1 MQKAPKPSLTGQR
14 IKTRKRDEKEKYD
27 PVQFRDT
34 ILTGLYESVEDN
46 QINLEKAT
54 DFLTKQGQIS
64 DYRRYAE
71 AFFDVLFTGGLLE
84 PGGTIKVDTEMDIP
98 EAPYCVFRTDIG
110 TLENR
115 NIKPMESLIDH
126 LFGRVIRQFK
136 YLEKSLN
143 EEMKKVCQFMKT
155 YTDEQLERLAVAMY
169 ILIHTKLCSEACLT
183 SLLKEHLVA
192 NGTSLSFTKIFFL
205 TWLQQKDAASL
216 ISTLKK
222 AEIDNK
228 LLELWPL
235 SKRSVEVF
243 QEYFSGAELQPI
255 VDFQLNQV
263 AIKATKDLKAKL
275 KKRMQGNEN
284 EDEEKTQNEKDEAH
298 AQNIKDI
305 ITLCNNSKLP
315 DKSILEILWVTTM
328 KAVEWNK
335 KEDLLADQAFRHI
348 RKHVV
353 TLKAFTR
360 GLEDNEAKMIELVQD
375 HCFDNISFIKI
386 FQKIIKLLYDADVLD
401 EEAILQWYKLGIT
414 NKLNSKKG
422 LTVFLEQMEKFVA
435 WLKTAAEES
444 DEEDDDEDEEDDEA
458 EK

>member
-34 ILTGLYESVEDN
+34 ILTGLYESIEDN
-46 QINLEKAT
+46 KINLEKAT

-84 PGGTIKVDTEMDIP
+84 PGGTIKVDAEMDIP

-110 TLENR
+110 NGIE
-115 NIKPMESLIDH
+115 PMKNLIDH

-136 YLEKSLN
+136 YLEKSLD

-155 YTDEQLERLAVAMY
+155 YSKEQLERLSVAMY
-169 ILIHTKLCSEACLT
+169 ILIQTKLCSEACL
-183 SLLKEHLVA
+183 SSILMEHLVA
-192 NGTSLSFTKIFFL
+192 DGTSLSFTKIFFL
-205 TWLQQKDAASL
+205 TWLQHKDAASL

-222 AEIDNK
+222 AEIDTK

-235 SKRSVEVF
+235 SKRSVEAF
-243 QEYFSGAELQPI
+243 QNYFGDAELQPI
-255 VDFQLNQV
+255 VDFQLKQN

-275 KKRMQGNEN
+275 KKRMQGNGHD
-284 EDEEKTQNEKDEAH
+284 DEEKTQKEMDDAH
-298 AQNIKDI
+298 AQNINDI
-305 ITLCNNSKLP
+305 ITLCKNSKLP
-315 DKSILEILWVTTM
+315 DTSILEILWVTMM
-328 KAVEWNK
+328 KSVEWNK

-348 RKHVV
+348 RKHAV
-353 TLKAFTR
+353 TLKAFTH
-360 GLEDNEAKMIELVQD
+360 GLESNESKMIELVQD

-401 EEAILQWYKLGIT
+401 EGAILQWYKDGMT
-414 NKLNSKKG
+414 NKLKSKKG

-435 WLKTAAEES
+435 WLNTAEEES
-444 DEEDDDEDEEDDEA
+444 DEDDDDE
-458 EK
+458 